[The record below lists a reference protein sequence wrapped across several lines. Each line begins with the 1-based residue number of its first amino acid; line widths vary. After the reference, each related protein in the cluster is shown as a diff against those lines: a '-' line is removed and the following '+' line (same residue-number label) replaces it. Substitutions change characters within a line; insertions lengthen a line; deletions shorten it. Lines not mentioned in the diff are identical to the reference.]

1 MDGGGAPSRFATDF
15 RRVVTPVLK
24 REAERLGSDLADDRL
39 SFPEAMAELMSL
51 AYRRGAGYLPEPI
64 QDELRDWLSATLLD
78 EAEGAA
84 EALTLVLGLL
94 REPSRDVIRQR
105 IREHLDNG

>member
-1 MDGGGAPSRFATDF
+1 MDGGGAPARFANDF

-24 REAERLGSDLADDRL
+24 REAARLGNELADDLL
-39 SFPEAMAELMSL
+39 SFPEAMAELLSL
-51 AYRRGAGYLPEPI
+51 AYRRGAGYLPEPL

-84 EALTLVLGLL
+84 DAVALVQGLL

-105 IREHLDNG
+105 IREFLDG